1 MEKIKHFFSRIGR
14 AVRNFFVSDADREA
28 GLLQSVRKP
37 AMQTILA
44 SVACA
49 VLGIFI
55 GFIILLFINPA
66 HAGEGIFAILKNF
79 LNYKRPELRLKY
91 FAHTLVLTAPLIMCS
106 LSVLFAYKAGLFN
119 IGAAGQYCVAM
130 GVALYAAHAWQL
142 PWILCLLLAI
152 LAGALWG
159 ALSGALKA
167 FFNIN
172 EVIACIMLNWIGL
185 YLVNNLVQDT
195 RVMNINL
202 SETYHL
208 RDHAPKAILPH
219 LGLDKLLNNEYATIA
234 LPLTIIV
241 AILVWVVLN
250 RTTFG
255 YELKATGFNKHAAK
269 YAGMHDKRNIILTMT
284 ISGALAGFAAAS
296 YYLTGIEN
304 YVKASSLPAM
314 GFNGIAVA
322 FLGGLHPIGVLFA
335 GYFIQHI
342 TVGGSTLD
350 TNYYNPQVA
359 DLMVS
364 IIIYLCAFVLF
375 MRLFIQ
381 RRLAAR
387 DEKAAKRARQT
398 EILAEAAPAPA
409 EETKEE
415 EA

>member
-1 MEKIKHFFSRIGR
+1 MTKIKHFFSRIGR
-14 AVRNFFVSDADREA
+14 AVRTFFVSDADREA
-28 GLLQSVRKP
+28 GLLQTVRKP
-37 AMQTILA
+37 AAQTILA

-49 VLGIFI
+49 LIGIVV
-55 GFIILLFINPA
+55 GFIILLCINPA
-66 HAGEGIFAILKNF
+66 HAGKGILAILKNF

-91 FAHTLVLTAPLIMCS
+91 FGNTLVMAAPLIMCS

-152 LAGALWG
+152 LAGAVWG

-208 RDHAPKAILPH
+208 KDHAPKAILPH

-284 ISGALAGFAAAS
+284 ISGALAGLAAAC

-304 YVKASSLPAM
+304 YVKASSLPAT

-322 FLGGLHPIGVLFA
+322 FLGGLHPIGALFA
-335 GYFIQHI
+335 GYFIEHI

-375 MRLFIQ
+375 MRLFIK
-381 RRLAAR
+381 RRLAAH
-387 DEKAAKRARQT
+387 DEKVAKQVQQAEVAEDAAVPGEKTQ
-398 EILAEAAPAPA
+398 
-409 EETKEE
+409 EE

>member
-1 MEKIKHFFSRIGR
+1 MTKIKHFFSRIGR
-14 AVRNFFVSDADREA
+14 VVRNFFVSDADQEA
-28 GLLQSVRKP
+28 GLLRTVRKP
-37 AMQTILA
+37 AAQTILA

-49 VLGIFI
+49 LIGIVV
-55 GFIILLFINPA
+55 GFIILLCINPA
-66 HAGEGIFAILKNF
+66 HAGNGILAILKNF

-91 FAHTLVLTAPLIMCS
+91 FGNTLVMAAPLIMCS

-152 LAGALWG
+152 LSGAVWG

-284 ISGALAGFAAAS
+284 ISGALAGLAAAC

-304 YVKASSLPAM
+304 YVKASSLPAT
-314 GFNGIAVA
+314 GFSGIAVA

-335 GYFIQHI
+335 GYFIEHI

-375 MRLFIQ
+375 MRLFIK
-381 RRLAAR
+381 RRLAAH
-387 DEKAAKRARQT
+387 DEKVAKRVQQ
-398 EILAEAAPAPA
+398 AEVAEDAAIPGD
-409 EETKEE
+409 ETEE
-415 EA
+415 EGA

>member
-1 MEKIKHFFSRIGR
+1 MTKIKNFFSRIGR

-28 GLLQSVRKP
+28 GLLQTVRKP
-37 AMQTILA
+37 AAQTILA

-49 VLGIFI
+49 LIGIVV
-55 GFIILLFINPA
+55 GFIILLCINPA
-66 HAGEGIFAILKNF
+66 HAGKGILAILKNF

-91 FAHTLVLTAPLIMCS
+91 FGNTLVMAAPLIMCS

-152 LAGALWG
+152 LAGAVWG

-208 RDHAPKAILPH
+208 KDHAPKAILPH

-284 ISGALAGFAAAS
+284 ISGALAGLAAAC

-304 YVKASSLPAM
+304 YVKASSLPAT

-322 FLGGLHPIGVLFA
+322 FLGGLHPIGALFA
-335 GYFIQHI
+335 GYFIEHI

-375 MRLFIQ
+375 MRLFIK
-381 RRLAAR
+381 RRLAAH
-387 DEKAAKRARQT
+387 DEKVAKQVQQAEVAEDAAVPGEKTQ
-398 EILAEAAPAPA
+398 
-409 EETKEE
+409 EE

>member
-1 MEKIKHFFSRIGR
+1 MTKIKNFFSRIGR

-28 GLLQSVRKP
+28 GLLRTVRKP
-37 AMQTILA
+37 AAQTILA

-49 VLGIFI
+49 LIGIVV
-55 GFIILLFINPA
+55 GFIILLCINPA
-66 HAGEGIFAILKNF
+66 HAGKGILAILKNF

-91 FAHTLVLTAPLIMCS
+91 FGNTLVMAAPLIMCS

-130 GVALYAAHAWQL
+130 GIALYAAHAWQL

-152 LAGALWG
+152 LAGAVWG

-208 RDHAPKAILPH
+208 KDHAPKAILPH

-284 ISGALAGFAAAS
+284 ISGALAGLAAAC

-304 YVKASSLPAM
+304 YVKASSLPAT

-335 GYFIQHI
+335 GYFIEHI

-375 MRLFIQ
+375 MRLFIK
-381 RRLAAR
+381 RRLAAH
-387 DEKAAKRARQT
+387 DEKVAKQVQRA
-398 EILAEAAPAPA
+398 EVAEDVAVPG
-409 EETKEE
+409 EKTQEE

>member
-1 MEKIKHFFSRIGR
+1 MTKIKHFFSRIGR
-14 AVRNFFVSDADREA
+14 AVRNFFVSDADRES

-37 AMQTILA
+37 ATQTILA

-49 VLGIFI
+49 LMGIII
-55 GFIILLFINPA
+55 GFIILLCINPA
-66 HAGEGIFAILKNF
+66 HAGKGIFAILKNF

-91 FAHTLVLTAPLIMCS
+91 FGNTLVMAAPLIMCS

-152 LAGALWG
+152 AAGALWG

-185 YLVNNLVQDT
+185 YMVNNLVQDT
-195 RVMNINL
+195 RVMNISL

-208 RDHAPKAILPH
+208 KSHAPKAILPH

-234 LPLTIIV
+234 LPLTIIMAV
-241 AILVWVVLN
+241 LVWVVLN

-269 YAGMHDKRNIILTMT
+269 YAGMQDKRNIILTMT
-284 ISGALAGFAAAS
+284 ISGALAGMAAAF

-304 YVKASSLPAM
+304 YVKGASLPAM

-335 GYFIQHI
+335 GYFIEHI

-375 MRLFIQ
+375 MRLFIK
-381 RRLAAR
+381 RRLASH
-387 DEKAAKRARQT
+387 DEKAAKRAQKA
-398 EILAEAAPAPA
+398 EIAEDAAAHGDG
-409 EETKEE
+409 TKEE

>member
-1 MEKIKHFFSRIGR
+1 MTKIKHFFSRIGR
-14 AVRNFFVSDADREA
+14 VVRNFFVSDADQEA
-28 GLLQSVRKP
+28 GLLRTVRKP
-37 AMQTILA
+37 AAQTILA

-49 VLGIFI
+49 LIGIVV
-55 GFIILLFINPA
+55 GFIILLCINPA
-66 HAGEGIFAILKNF
+66 HAGKGILAILKNF

-91 FAHTLVLTAPLIMCS
+91 FGNTLVMAAPLIMCS

-152 LAGALWG
+152 LSGAVWG

-284 ISGALAGFAAAS
+284 ISGALAGLAAAC

-304 YVKASSLPAM
+304 YVKASSLPAT
-314 GFNGIAVA
+314 GFSGIAVA

-335 GYFIQHI
+335 GYFIEHI

-375 MRLFIQ
+375 MRLFIK
-381 RRLAAR
+381 RRLAAH
-387 DEKAAKRARQT
+387 DEKVAKRVQQ
-398 EILAEAAPAPA
+398 AEVAEDAAIPGD
-409 EETKEE
+409 ETKEE
-415 EA
+415 GA

>member
-1 MEKIKHFFSRIGR
+1 MTKIKHFFSRIGR
-14 AVRNFFVSDADREA
+14 VVRNFFVSDADQEA
-28 GLLQSVRKP
+28 GLLRTVRKP
-37 AMQTILA
+37 AAQTILA
-44 SVACA
+44 SVVCA
-49 VLGIFI
+49 LIGIVV
-55 GFIILLFINPA
+55 GFIILLCINPA
-66 HAGEGIFAILKNF
+66 HAGNGIFAILKNF

-91 FAHTLVLTAPLIMCS
+91 FGNTLVMAAPLIMCS

-152 LAGALWG
+152 LSGAVWG

-234 LPLTIIV
+234 LPLTILV

-284 ISGALAGFAAAS
+284 ISGALAGLAAAC

-304 YVKASSLPAM
+304 YVKASSLPAT
-314 GFNGIAVA
+314 GFSGIAVA

-335 GYFIQHI
+335 GYFIEHI

-375 MRLFIQ
+375 MRLFIK
-381 RRLAAR
+381 RRLAAH
-387 DEKAAKRARQT
+387 DEKVAKRVQQ
-398 EILAEAAPAPA
+398 AEVAEDAAIPGD
-409 EETKEE
+409 ETEE
-415 EA
+415 EGA

>member
-1 MEKIKHFFSRIGR
+1 MTKIKHFFSRIGR
-14 AVRNFFVSDADREA
+14 VVRNFFVSDADQEA
-28 GLLQSVRKP
+28 GLLRTVRKP
-37 AMQTILA
+37 AAQTILA
-44 SVACA
+44 SVVCA
-49 VLGIFI
+49 LIGIVV
-55 GFIILLFINPA
+55 GFIILLCINPA
-66 HAGEGIFAILKNF
+66 HAGNGILAILKNF

-91 FAHTLVLTAPLIMCS
+91 FGNTLVMAAPLIMCS

-152 LAGALWG
+152 LSGAVWG

-284 ISGALAGFAAAS
+284 ISGALAGLAAAC

-304 YVKASSLPAM
+304 YVKASSLPAT
-314 GFNGIAVA
+314 GFSGIAVA

-335 GYFIQHI
+335 GYFIEHI

-375 MRLFIQ
+375 MRLFIK
-381 RRLAAR
+381 RRLAAH
-387 DEKAAKRARQT
+387 DEKVAKRVQQ
-398 EILAEAAPAPA
+398 AEVAEDAAIPGD
-409 EETKEE
+409 ETEE
-415 EA
+415 EGA

>member
-1 MEKIKHFFSRIGR
+1 MTKIKHFFSRIGR
-14 AVRNFFVSDADREA
+14 AVRNFFVSDADRES

-37 AMQTILA
+37 ATQTILA

-49 VLGIFI
+49 LMGIII
-55 GFIILLFINPA
+55 GFIILLCINPA
-66 HAGEGIFAILKNF
+66 HAGKGIFAILKNF

-91 FAHTLVLTAPLIMCS
+91 FGNTLVMAAPLIMCS

-152 LAGALWG
+152 AAGALWG

-185 YLVNNLVQDT
+185 YMVNNLVQDT
-195 RVMNINL
+195 RVMNISL

-208 RDHAPKAILPH
+208 KSHAPKAILPH

-234 LPLTIIV
+234 LPLTIIMAV
-241 AILVWVVLN
+241 LVWVVLN

-269 YAGMHDKRNIILTMT
+269 YAGMQDKRNIILTMT
-284 ISGALAGFAAAS
+284 ISGALAGMAAF

-304 YVKASSLPAM
+304 YVKGASLPAM

-335 GYFIQHI
+335 GYFIEHI

-375 MRLFIQ
+375 MRLFIK
-381 RRLAAR
+381 RRLASH
-387 DEKAAKRARQT
+387 DEKAAKRAQKAEIAEDAAAHGDGT
-398 EILAEAAPAPA
+398 EEGRA
-409 EETKEE
+409 
-415 EA
+415 